1 MLEGSGDLVNTEP
14 EMLVG
19 LDLGTSK
26 IAVVVAERDPRFQD
40 AQIIGI
46 GYSQSQGIRKGLIVN
61 LEQAVR
67 SVRLAVKDAE
77 NMVGFE
83 ITDATVAFSGIDAAS
98 VMSRGMVSLGRTPR
112 QVEISDVERVIE
124 AAQSEL
130 SIPQNRVTLHTIPVK
145 YSIDGNTGIDD
156 PLGMTGIRLEIEL
169 QSVIVPTTV
178 VQNIINCVETAGVS
192 VSGLVIKP
200 LASSLGALT
209 EEETRAGVISL
220 CIGGGTTGVAL
231 FADGRPVKLAM
242 IPIGGDHI
250 TNDLAYVMKIPIS
263 KAEEIKKH
271 ISLDDE
277 DSNDDDLDM
286 EVRGRVKSFSL
297 SEAREVIACRFEE
310 LLTEHVTHHMSEFNV
325 HLFPAGIVLSGGVAK
340 TQGIDQLVSDLLSL
354 PVRIAEPLDIYQMP
368 PGRND
373 SEYTS
378 AAGIVRYIMSRER
391 NPYRFIETPV
401 SQLKGGNV
409 GAFRQSVRNTKTPSA
424 VKAFVFRNLFEKIV
438 QAAKELF

>member
-1 MLEGSGDLVNTEP
+1 MNKEP

-46 GYSQSQGIRKGLIVN
+46 GYAQSQGIRKGLIVN

-67 SVRLAVKDAE
+67 SVRMAVKDAE

-83 ITDATVAFSGIDAAS
+83 ISDATVAFSGIDAAS
-98 VMSRGMVSLGRTPR
+98 VMSRGMVSLGRAPR

-178 VQNIINCVETAGVS
+178 VQNIINCVESAGVS

-220 CIGGGTTGVAL
+220 CIGGGTTGVA
-231 FADGRPVKLAM
+231 FFTDGRPVKLAM

-263 KAEEIKKH
+263 KADEIKKH
-271 ISLDDE
+271 ISLDEE
-277 DSNDDDLDM
+277 DSNEEDLDM
-286 EVRGRVKSFSL
+286 EVRGRMKSFSVA
-297 SEAREVIACRFEE
+297 EAREVISCRFEE
-310 LLTEHVTHHMSEFNV
+310 LLTEHVAHHMSEFNI

-340 TQGIDQLVSDLLSL
+340 TPGIDQLVSDLLSL
-354 PVRIAEPLDIYQMP
+354 PVRIAEPLDVYQMP

-378 AAGIVRYIMSRER
+378 AAGIVRYIMMRER

-401 SQLKGGNV
+401 SQLKGGSATFMRS
-409 GAFRQSVRNTKTPSA
+409 GAKSQKSPTGPKVP
-424 VKAFVFRNLFEKIV
+424 VFKNIFEKLMETV
-438 QAAKELF
+438 KELF